1 MIRYFISLFVV
12 IALGVAGC
20 ADTGGSK
27 YGEQAAPVS
36 NAGESQTSRHGR
48 VTALETVQVDKDYK
62 FGVGTVVGA
71 VAGGILGHQFGGGS
85 GKTLLTI
92 AGTLAGAAAGTAAE
106 SKMKK
111 QDAQKVTVKM
121 QSGGTV
127 TIVQPVDSRLKNGMN
142 VQVTGG
148 GETARVVPR

>member
-12 IALGVAGC
+12 IALVAAGC

-36 NAGESQTSRHGR
+36 TAGESESARYGR
-48 VTALETVQVDKDYK
+48 VTALETVQVDKDHK

-106 SKMKK
+106 SKMNK
-111 QDAQKVTVKM
+111 QDAQKVTVQM
-121 QSGGTV
+121 QSGGTL
-127 TIVQPVDSRLKNGMN
+127 TIVQPLDSRLRSGMN
-142 VQVTGG
+142 VRVTGG
-148 GETARVVPR
+148 GESARVVPR